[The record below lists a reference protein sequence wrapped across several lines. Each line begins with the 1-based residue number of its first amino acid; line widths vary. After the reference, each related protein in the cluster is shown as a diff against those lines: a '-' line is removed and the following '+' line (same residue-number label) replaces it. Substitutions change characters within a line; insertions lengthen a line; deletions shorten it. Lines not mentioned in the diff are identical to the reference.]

1 MTKDQNVEGGSCE
14 APDRMRMANL
24 QNMLDHLKAY
34 PADDAECV
42 FELKLPLSMLTA
54 LMLRGT
60 TAHETP
66 QSLIIDALADAGYA
80 GASL

>member
-1 MTKDQNVEGGSCE
+1 MTKDQNVEDGSCE

-42 FELKLPLSMLTA
+42 FELKLPLSMLMT
-54 LMLRGT
+54 LMLRSEEAQGS
-60 TAHETP
+60 P
-66 QSLIIDALADAGYA
+66 QSLILDALGDAGY
-80 GASL
+80 

>member
-42 FELKLPLSMLTA
+42 FELKLPLSMLMA
-54 LMLRGT
+54 LMLRSEE
-60 TAHETP
+60 AQDSP
-66 QSLIIDALADAGYA
+66 QALILDALEDAGY
-80 GASL
+80 